1 MRPIGTRLLKLKRAR
16 HSIIPLLYALH
27 TLPYISSDS
36 DVPLVPPTCA
46 MGNLST
52 AINITKKDNFGPC
65 TYDLLHMPPNWTD
78 SPLSLHD
85 SNVSA
90 NVGII
95 VPNSIFGV
103 AMKVSETMS

>member
-1 MRPIGTRLLKLKRAR
+1 
-16 HSIIPLLYALH
+16 
-27 TLPYISSDS
+27 
-36 DVPLVPPTCA
+36 
-46 MGNLST
+46 
-52 AINITKKDNFGPC
+52 
-65 TYDLLHMPPNWTD
+65 MPPNWTD

-103 AMKVSETMS
+103 AMKVASSLSTAGTFDNFADFLNTSASNVTIFGTEHYDGNVVGDTTAEWTGTNISAAQVCGVAKKMVGSAAA